1 MTTGTAGTAP
11 TSADVGKSPRPPGVR
26 GRTSRTPRTPLGRGR
41 GHGGRTRRP
50 LLGRRVNPVA
60 GAGSLIWLL
69 VVLVPVYTMLS
80 ASLMKQDQAL
90 TGNPLAPPSNP
101 TLDNYNTV
109 LTSGFPRLLGNTAL
123 VAVAVVAL
131 VLAFSVPIAY
141 VAVRTRDRW
150 SGLAFRVFLLGVAIP
165 AQAVVVPLYLII
177 GELGL
182 YDTLLA
188 VILPTAAF
196 AMPVA
201 VIVLT
206 GTMRDIS
213 EELYEAMALDGA
225 SPMRMMLQ
233 LTVPLS
239 RAGISTVAIFAAL
252 QAWNGFIFPLILTQS
267 EGPRVLT
274 LGLFTFMGQ
283 FGINIPAVL
292 AAVVLSGVP
301 IFAVYLVARRAL
313 VNGLMG
319 VGGK

>member
-1 MTTGTAGTAP
+1 MSTGTTRTPGPAAARPRKHAG
-11 TSADVGKSPRPPGVR
+11 PPPAR
-26 GRTSRTPRTPLGRGR
+26 GRSGPSGAGRP
-41 GHGGRTRRP
+41 RRP
-50 LLGRRVNPVA
+50 LLPRRVRPVRRARRANAVA
-60 GAGSLIWLL
+60 GGASLLWLV

-80 ASLMKQDQAL
+80 ASLMEQDQAL
-90 TGNPLAPPSNP
+90 TGNPLAPPEDP
-101 TLDNYNTV
+101 TLGNYHTV
-109 LTSGFPRLLGNTAL
+109 LTSGFPRLMANTAL
-123 VAVAVVAL
+123 VAAAVVGL
-131 VLAFSVPIAY
+131 VLLFAVPIAY

-150 SGLAFRVFLLGVAIP
+150 SGLAFRLFLLGVAIP
-165 AQAVVVPLYLII
+165 AQAVVVPLYLLIA
-177 GELGL
+177 EMGL
-182 YDTLLA
+182 YDTLPA

-225 SPMRMMLQ
+225 SPLRMLVQ
-233 LTVPLS
+233 LTIPMS
-239 RAGISTVAIFAAL
+239 RAGISTVAIFSAL

-283 FGINIPAVL
+283 FGIDIPALL
-292 AAVVLSGVP
+292 AAVVLSGIP

-313 VNGLMG
+313 INGLMG
-319 VGGK
+319 AGGR